1 MPAPHSILSALA
13 LIALVASSFTTAAPV
28 AGGCNV
34 PNSAFTSVFET
45 TNSGYFP
52 YLSAAA
58 AEFGLCTDA
67 RMAAFLG
74 TISHET
80 ARLTIFQ
87 QPADGGAGAIHM
99 IPSNWPQA
107 FSDLGLAKGSHEQ
120 MLAIMLDPKTMFRV
134 AGWWFT
140 KGAGK
145 IMGTRCNNFGALA
158 DGLVAGDFTS
168 GNNFNILNTM
178 NTCVFGG
185 GYDMGLPQR
194 LSLIAKAYAGIKA
207 GGGVGGGSSPAPA
220 PQPQPTYTPKPT
232 VAPQPQPTVAPQ
244 PTYTPKPTMAP
255 QPTVAPQP
263 QPTVAPQPTAVPT
276 QQPTVAPQPQP
287 TVAPQPQPTV
297 TPQPKPTRTHT
308 RIYTRPTVIVTKTTD
323 GPAPTSTPTHPNGP
337 QKPVKDLPTTPTQA
351 PSTEGACGGSV
362 NGSMQCAASGALRQC
377 VNGAWY
383 EFPKPA
389 GTKCQV
395 VDGNAMYYFEAQSY
409 EAAQKDGDD
418 GQWRS

>member
-1 MPAPHSILSALA
+1 MPALHSILSALV

-34 PNSAFTSVFET
+34 PNSAFTSVFES
-45 TNSGYFP
+45 TNAGYFP

-67 RMAAFLG
+67 RMAVFLG

-140 KGAGK
+140 KGAGT

-158 DGLVAGDFTS
+158 DGLAAGDFTS

-185 GYDMGLPQR
+185 GYDAGLPQR
-194 LSLIAKAYAGIKA
+194 LSLIAKAYAGYQ
-207 GGGVGGGSSPAPA
+207 GRRRCGRRQHSTS
-220 PQPQPTYTPKPT
+220 
-232 VAPQPQPTVAPQ
+232 
-244 PTYTPKPTMAP
+244 
-255 QPTVAPQP
+255 
-263 QPTVAPQPTAVPT
+263 
-276 QQPTVAPQPQP
+276 
-287 TVAPQPQPTV
+287 
-297 TPQPKPTRTHT
+297 
-308 RIYTRPTVIVTKTTD
+308 TTD

-337 QKPVKDLPTTPTQA
+337 QKPVKDLPTTGAPAPTQA
-351 PSTEGACGGSV
+351 PSTEGACGGSA

-418 GQWRS
+418 GQWHG